1 MIQKVFFRIFSWDNS
16 FVNYA
21 IQLTE
26 SKAILEC
33 RASKESP
40 PLFLTSLIFNR
51 ILHDFLSSKIFF
63 RSAGLIEMFAITLEK
78 KKNFKMIIYQKTENL
93 SSIIWTFW
101 FYYLLVFFLFFLT
114 FTVHNWIV
122 RSGSYNKSQ
131 TSFTAWS
138 TLPIC
143 K

>member
-1 MIQKVFFRIFSWDNS
+1 MIQKVFFRIFSCENS

-51 ILHDFLSSKIFF
+51 ILHAFLSSKIFF
-63 RSAGLIEMFAITLEK
+63 RSAGLIEMFAITWK
-78 KKNFKMIIYQKTENL
+78 KKIT
-93 SSIIWTFW
+93 T
-101 FYYLLVFFLFFLT
+101 
-114 FTVHNWIV
+114 
-122 RSGSYNKSQ
+122 
-131 TSFTAWS
+131 
-138 TLPIC
+138 
-143 K
+143 

>member
-40 PLFLTSLIFNR
+40 PLFFTSLIFNR
-51 ILHDFLSSKIFF
+51 ILHAFLSSKIFF
-63 RSAGLIEMFAITLEK
+63 RSAGLIEMFAITFK
-78 KKNFKMIIYQKTENL
+78 KKKKLQNDNILKNWKFIFNYLNFLILL
-93 SSIIWTFW
+93 STI
-101 FYYLLVFFLFFLT
+101 FFLFFLT

>member
-40 PLFLTSLIFNR
+40 PLFFTSLIFNR
-51 ILHDFLSSKIFF
+51 ILHAFLSSKIFF

-101 FYYLLVFFLFFLT
+101 FYYLLFFFPFF
-114 FTVHNWIV
+114 
-122 RSGSYNKSQ
+122 SYLYCAQLNRTIGFVQQITNKFHGMIYSPH
-131 TSFTAWS
+131 
-138 TLPIC
+138 L
-143 K
+143 